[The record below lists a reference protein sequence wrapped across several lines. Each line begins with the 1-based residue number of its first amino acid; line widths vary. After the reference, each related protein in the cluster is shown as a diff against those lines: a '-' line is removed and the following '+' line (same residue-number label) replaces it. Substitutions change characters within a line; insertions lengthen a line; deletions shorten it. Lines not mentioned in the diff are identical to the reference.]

1 MVCLSGN
8 QPYSSY
14 IKLGITMLPVSY
26 GKCKDKNPILII
38 IIVNTYYVLNRLHL

>member
-1 MVCLSGN
+1 MVYLSGN

-14 IKLGITMLPVSY
+14 RKLGITMLPAVSY

-38 IIVNTYYVLNRLHL
+38 IIGTLTMY